1 MDKQN
6 IAMNNQMPSQAQVG
20 QILSLAP
27 DCAPQR
33 DKRPFADNLE
43 YLEALEKEALLMLVL
58 AAIRAGKKTGRQIPL
73 TQATCILNWAF
84 HPMIS
89 SGKRLNPNL
98 PGYSRSIRPGK
109 AHQSGPG

>member
-6 IAMNNQMPSQAQVG
+6 IAMNNQVPSLTQIG

-43 YLEALEKEALLMLVL
+43 CLEALEKES
-58 AAIRAGKKTGRQIPL
+58 
-73 TQATCILNWAF
+73 C
-84 HPMIS
+84 
-89 SGKRLNPNL
+89 
-98 PGYSRSIRPGK
+98 
-109 AHQSGPG
+109 